1 MASVVLLP
9 GVYRLTYNDWLE
21 LPHEQYLYELIDG
34 ELLVSTTPSIK
45 HQRICPEIQVELVNH
60 ARRHGE
66 GEVFQAPT
74 GVRLSDNDVVE
85 PDLIVVMPNSS
96 ATIGAQAIE
105 GAPDLVVEVL
115 SPGTAHRDL
124 GRKRELYE
132 RAGVREYWI
141 VDPESRSIEV
151 LGMRNGAYIQVGL
164 HKVGDILSSRV
175 LPLFE
180 LEITDLFAS
189 ASI

>member
-1 MASVVLLP
+1 MASAVLLP
-9 GVYRLTYNDWLE
+9 GVYRLTYRDWLE
-21 LPHEQYLYELIDG
+21 LSHEHFLYELLDG
-34 ELLVSTTPSIK
+34 ELHISASPSLR
-45 HQRICPEIQVELVNH
+45 HQRICPELQVALVNH
-60 ARRHGE
+60 ARRHGD

-85 PDLIVVMPNSS
+85 PDLIMILSNGV

-105 GAPDLVVEVL
+105 GPPDLVVEVL

-124 GRKRELYE
+124 GRKRDLYE
-132 RAGVREYWI
+132 RHGVREYWV

-151 LGMRNGAYIQVGL
+151 LSNRDGHFSQVGL

-180 LEITDLFAS
+180 LELTDLFLA
-189 ASI
+189 AGG

>member
-1 MASVVLLP
+1 MATAVLLP

-21 LPHEQYLYELIDG
+21 LTHEHHLYELIDG
-34 ELLVSTTPSIK
+34 ELHISTTPSLK

-85 PDLIVVMPNSS
+85 PDLIMVMPNSS
-96 ATIGAQAIE
+96 AVIGAQAIE

-115 SPGTAHRDL
+115 TPGTAHRDL

-151 LGMRNGAYIQVGL
+151 LGMRNGAYVQIGL
-164 HKVGDILSSRV
+164 HKTGDILSSRV

-180 LEITDLFAS
+180 IEISDLFAT
-189 ASI
+189 AS